1 MHLRTGRSAVPGH
14 LLRYRRAVRAVLLLV
29 TAVLAAGC
37 TTAVPGTPS
46 AAGPAPLPPRPRE
59 VRLDGVDPC
68 SLLSREQ
75 RVLLGLESEPRASN
89 PHVEL
94 FRGDVPTCTMIGF
107 RPDAI
112 GLAIGAVTSI
122 GIERWHEK
130 DLAAEI
136 SPLTVAGFPALVA
149 RPLRFTD
156 YCSVEVDT
164 APGQMLDV
172 QFSDG
177 GRQPPIP
184 QADLCTRAGRAAEEL
199 MKSLLV

>member
-1 MHLRTGRSAVPGH
+1 M
-14 LLRYRRAVRAVLLLV
+14 RAVLLLA

-37 TTAVPGTPS
+37 TTAVQGTPS
-46 AAGPAPLPPRPRE
+46 AVAPAPLPPRPRE

-68 SLLSREQ
+68 SLLSKEQ
-75 RVLLGLESEPRASN
+75 QVLLGLESKPRASN
-89 PHVEL
+89 PHVDL

-112 GLAIGAVTSI
+112 GLAIGAVTST
-122 GIERWHEK
+122 GIERWYEK
-130 DLAAEI
+130 DLAADI
-136 SPLTVAGFPALVA
+136 SPFTVAGFPALVA
-149 RPLRFTD
+149 RPVRFTD

-177 GRQPPIP
+177 GRQPPIA
-184 QADLCTRAGRAAEEL
+184 QADLCVRAGRAAEEL
-199 MKSLLV
+199 MKSLMAT